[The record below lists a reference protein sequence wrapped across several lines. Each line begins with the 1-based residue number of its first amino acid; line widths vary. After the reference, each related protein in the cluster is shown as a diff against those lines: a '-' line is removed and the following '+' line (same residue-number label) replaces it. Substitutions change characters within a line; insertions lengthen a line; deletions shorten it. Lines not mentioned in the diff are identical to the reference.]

1 MYLIRSIK
9 SGSPLLFYTG
19 LGHLLL
25 FAVFLALSFTD
36 GREVLGLNV
45 WIKPMK
51 FALSIWIYLW
61 TFAWLLL
68 FLRDRTGW
76 TSWVALGASATMILE
91 ILIIGIQAARGQRSH
106 FNIATDFDLAM
117 FNIMGLAILA
127 NFLINAWVAYSYF
140 RSDVPLEKPMLA
152 AVRAGLVLF
161 LLASAAGGLMV
172 FKMGHTVGTA
182 DGGPG
187 LFFLNWSMEHG
198 DLRVAHFVGLH
209 ALQLL
214 PLTAWLVNGISDN
227 PYITLAAVMVAAIC
241 MALFFIATLLQA
253 LAGRPFVG
261 MLSCDGVFFLT

>member
-9 SGSPLLFYTG
+9 GGSPLLFYMG

-25 FAVFLALSFTD
+25 FALFLTLFFAD
-36 GREVLGLNV
+36 PREVLGISA

-68 FLRDRTGW
+68 FLKDRTGR
-76 TSWVALGASATMILE
+76 TSLLALGASVTMLVE
-91 ILIIGIQAARGQRSH
+91 ILIIGSQAARGQRSH
-106 FNIATDFDLAM
+106 FNIDTDFDLAM
-117 FNIMGLAILA
+117 FSIMGMAILA
-127 NFLINAWVAYSYF
+127 NFLINVRVTFLYF

-161 LLASAAGGLMV
+161 LFASAVGGWMV
-172 FKMGHTVGTA
+172 FRMGHTVGAA

-187 LFFLNWSMEHG
+187 LFFLNWSLEHG

-214 PLTAWLVNGISDN
+214 PLTAWLVYGISEN
-227 PYITLAAVMVAAIC
+227 PYITLGVVIMASVCI
-241 MALFFIATLLQA
+241 ALFFIATLLQA
-253 LAGRPFVG
+253 LAGRPFV
-261 MLSCDGVFFLT
+261 